1 MNLDR
6 RLLGLARAVRLHLV
20 LVVGMGL
27 LAGVATVWQAHLLS
41 RAVAAVFLGGRSPA
55 DVQGLLTLLL
65 LVVVARAALVWARE
79 FTATLAAARVKSWLR
94 ERLFA
99 HVVALGPAF
108 TRGERTGELANTAV
122 EGIEALDAYFAQYL
136 PNLALAALIPLAVLA
151 FVFPLDLVS
160 GLVFLLTAPLIPV
173 FMILIGK
180 LAALLTRRQWE
191 SLSRLSAHFLDV
203 LQGLTT
209 LKTFGRSREQ
219 VAVIASISDQFGRT
233 TLGVLRVAFLS
244 ALVLE
249 MLATIST
256 AIVAVEVGLR
266 LLYGTIVF
274 EQAFFVLVLAPEF
287 YLPLRTL
294 GASFHAGMAGVTA
307 AQRVFAVLE
316 TPVAGAAAGASATGD
331 LAGPPDRPEPRPGP
345 RGRTQET
352 HRLSIFPLAFHDV
365 SFAYEQG
372 RRPALAGVSFQVVQG
387 QKVALVGPSGAG
399 KTTIAYLLLRF
410 LTPAGGEI
418 TAGGVPLA
426 RLPLEAWRQ
435 QVAWVPQQPYLFNA
449 GVADNIRLARPEAP
463 MAEVVRA
470 AELAHADEFIR
481 ALPQGYETPL
491 GEQGVRLSGGQAQR
505 LALARAF
512 LKDAPLLL
520 LDEAVANLDPEQ
532 AALVQ
537 ESIDSLL
544 AGRTALLIAHRL
556 STVYNAD
563 QIVVLEGGRVA
574 AVGHHAALLHQNGLY
589 RRLVSAYGG
598 LG

>member
-20 LVVGMGL
+20 LVIGVGL
-27 LAGVATVWQAHLLS
+27 LAGVATVGQAHYLS
-41 RAVAAVFLGGRSPA
+41 RVVAAVFLEGRSPA
-55 DVQGLLTLLL
+55 DVQGPLTSLL
-65 LVVVARAALVWARE
+65 LVIVARAALVWARE
-79 FTATLAAARVKSWLR
+79 YAATLAAARVKYWLR
-94 ERLFA
+94 ETLFA
-99 HVVALGPAF
+99 HVVALGPAY

-160 GLVFLLTAPLIPV
+160 GLVFLVTAPLIPL

-180 LAALLTRRQWE
+180 LAELLTRRQWE

-209 LKTFGRSREQ
+209 LKTFGRSRAQ
-219 VAVIASISDQFGRT
+219 VAVIASISEQFGRT
-233 TLGVLRVAFLS
+233 TMGVLRVAFLS
-244 ALVLE
+244 ALALE

-266 LLYGTIVF
+266 LLYDTIAF

-294 GASFHAGMAGVTA
+294 GTSFHAGMAGVTA
-307 AQRVFAVLE
+307 AQRIFAVLE
-316 TPVAGAAAGASATGD
+316 TPTNGDVGPAANVEPTARRRR
-331 LAGPPDRPEPRPGP
+331 LAVHPPAQPTKTADRPA
-345 RGRTQET
+345 
-352 HRLSIFPLAFHDV
+352 IFPLAFQHV
-365 SFAYEQG
+365 SYAYEPG
-372 RRPALAGVSFQVVQG
+372 RRPALLDVSFSLAQG

-399 KTTIAYLLLRF
+399 KSTVTYLLLRF
-410 LTPAGGEI
+410 LAPTGGEI
-418 TAGGVPLA
+418 TAGGRPLSE
-426 RLPLEAWRQ
+426 LPLEKWRRQ
-435 QVAWVPQQPYLFNA
+435 IAWVPQRPYLFNA
-449 GVADNIRLARPEAP
+449 SVADNIRLARPDAP
-463 MAEVVRA
+463 MTAVVRA

-491 GEQGVRLSGGQAQR
+491 GEQGTRLSGGQAQR

-512 LKDAPLLL
+512 LKDAPLLI

-563 QIVVLEGGRVA
+563 QIVVLEGGRVVA
-574 AVGHHAALLHQNGLY
+574 AGHHTALLRQSGLY
-589 RRLVSAYGG
+589 RRLVTAYGG
-598 LG
+598 TA